1 MNRQYNN
8 YLNRLQELI
17 NSKADTY
24 EESILYQIE
33 IVDYKDLTEENQN
46 DDTIQSGILKKVT
59 VTVLYKDGADTEEIS
74 LSAIVTKDN

>member
-33 IVDYKDLTEENQN
+33 IVDYNLFQEKLKLVMMKFLKNF
-46 DDTIQSGILKKVT
+46 IILKINIQKKIFQIF
-59 VTVLYKDGADTEEIS
+59 LMI
-74 LSAIVTKDN
+74 